1 MMMMK
6 TGTKT
11 LIFVSALCG
20 MYTALKYSKPKKN
33 HTVDTE
39 SDPSKFGNRL
49 KEFFFEEDLTNAIQ
63 QYLSL
68 IDAGLNPKDAYEIV
82 RTKI

>member
-1 MMMMK
+1 MK

-11 LIFVSALCG
+11 IILISALCG
-20 MYTALKYSKPKKN
+20 LYAISKSIANKKVRI
-33 HTVDTE
+33 TDTE

-49 KEFFFEEDLTNAIQ
+49 KEFFFEEELTLATQ

-68 IDAGLNPKDAYEIV
+68 IDAGFNPKDAYEIV

>member
-1 MMMMK
+1 MK
-6 TGTKT
+6 TGTKFFIVASAVCILCVASKT
-11 LIFVSALCG
+11 MAPEKTELI
-20 MYTALKYSKPKKN
+20 
-33 HTVDTE
+33 DTE

-49 KEFFFEEDLTNAIQ
+49 KEFFFEEDLTKAIE

-68 IDAGLNPKDAYEIV
+68 IDAGFNPRDAYEIV

>member
-1 MMMMK
+1 MTMMK
-6 TGTKT
+6 TGTKFLVALSAT
-11 LIFVSALCG
+11 YILYVASKNMVS
-20 MYTALKYSKPKKN
+20 KKPKLI
-33 HTVDTE
+33 DTE

-49 KEFFFEEDLTNAIQ
+49 KEFFFEEDLTKAVE

-68 IDAGLNPKDAYEIV
+68 IDAGFNPKDAYEIV